1 MIQEAP
7 APGGP
12 VAQPSSA
19 PDPCLLASIRE
30 VLGRWPGL
38 SAAVLFGSAGRGTAR
53 PESDVD
59 LAVEAH
65 PGLTPAERLEL
76 VEQLAAATGRPIDL
90 VDLETVGE
98 PLLGQILTTGVRLLG
113 SPEAFAALIIRHLRE
128 QADFLPYRRRIL
140 AARRLRW
147 TGT

>member
-1 MIQEAP
+1 M
-7 APGGP
+7 
-12 VAQPSSA
+12 AQPSPP
-19 PDPCLLASIRE
+19 PDPSVVASIRE

-38 SAAVLFGSAGRGTAR
+38 SAAVLFGSVGRGTAR
-53 PESDVD
+53 PASDLD

-65 PGLTPAERLEL
+65 PGLTPVERLEL

-90 VDLETVGE
+90 VDLETVGQ
-98 PLLGQILTTGVRLLG
+98 PLLGQILTTGVRLCG
-113 SPEAFAALIIRHLRE
+113 SPEAFADLIIRHLRE
-128 QADFLPYRRRIL
+128 QADFLPYRRRIQ